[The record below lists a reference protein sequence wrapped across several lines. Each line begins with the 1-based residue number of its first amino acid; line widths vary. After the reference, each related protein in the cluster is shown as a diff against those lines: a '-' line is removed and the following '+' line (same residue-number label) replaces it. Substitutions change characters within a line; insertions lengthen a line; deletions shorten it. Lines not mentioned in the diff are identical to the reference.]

1 MQTHTLNDLTDNY
14 IVMTILNIILGN
26 HLSEF
31 EF

>member
-14 IVMTILNIILGN
+14 IVTTILNIILGN

>member
-14 IVMTILNIILGN
+14 IVITILYIILGN